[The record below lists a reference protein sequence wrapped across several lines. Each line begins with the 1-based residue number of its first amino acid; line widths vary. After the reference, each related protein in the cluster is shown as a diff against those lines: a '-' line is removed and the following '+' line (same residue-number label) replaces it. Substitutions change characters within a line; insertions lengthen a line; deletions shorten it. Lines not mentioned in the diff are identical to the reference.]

1 MSKKSKRRRKRRR
14 TPRLSPAQLVQPG
27 VAAPMQPVQ
36 TAERPVVAPA
46 ATPEPAG
53 DLREEYRYVVADLRR
68 IAIIAAAM
76 MVLMIVLALLIV

>member
-1 MSKKSKRRRKRRR
+1 MSKKSKRRRRRRR

-27 VAAPMQPVQ
+27 VTAPTQPVE

-46 ATPEPAG
+46 ATSEPTG
-53 DLREEYRYVVADLRR
+53 DLREEYRYVVADLRQ